1 MLVLAVETSGPKGSL
16 ALGRFT
22 NGRLGDQWSV
32 EWNKKAIHSEMAT
45 VKLAELMK
53 AAGFELTDISR
64 FIVNAGPGSF
74 TGIRVG
80 LNLVRSLAYALAKP
94 VAATTSLELLAARQS
109 PSGSAFVALKAIQNF
124 YYAATFEISHEA
136 IATVHAPASIEH
148 KDLDSLAKGSTFVG
162 IEGQS
167 TGFNPELHAQD
178 ALKVLDRWP
187 GHLQFLSWKEVRP
200 VYIRASEAEEKLL
213 KGLLKREF

>member
-16 ALGRFT
+16 ALGRFA
-22 NGRLGDQWSV
+22 NGRLGETRLV
-32 EWNKKAIHSEMAT
+32 EWDKKAVHSEMAT

-53 AAGFELTDISR
+53 TAGADLGGISK

-80 LNLVRSLAYALAKP
+80 LNLARGLAYSLSKP
-94 VAATTSLELLAARQS
+94 VAAVTSLELLAAKQS
-109 PSGSAFVALKAIQNF
+109 PPGKAFVAVKAIQNF
-124 YYAATFEISHEA
+124 YYAAAYQISEA
-136 IATVHAPASIEH
+136 AISTVLAPASIEH
-148 KDLDSLAKGSTFVG
+148 KDLDSFSSGSTFVG

-167 TGFNPELHAQD
+167 TGFTPELHARD
-178 ALKVLDRWP
+178 ALAVLDRWP